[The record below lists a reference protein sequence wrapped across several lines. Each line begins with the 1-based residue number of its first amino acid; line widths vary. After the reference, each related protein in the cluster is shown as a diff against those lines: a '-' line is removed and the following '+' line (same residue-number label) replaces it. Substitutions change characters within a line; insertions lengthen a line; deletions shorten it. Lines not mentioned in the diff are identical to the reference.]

1 MREAAVTAAVAH
13 VEAATQIDQP
23 PQPAAQDHIYDEMK
37 RELENARFL
46 IQVYVCVCVY
56 LCAYVSVYAYVLMCA
71 NRDWWLASSI
81 LALPPQSLKRTRQQ
95 NTLRCFS

>member
-46 IQVYVCVCVY
+46 IQVCVCVCV
-56 LCAYVSVYAYVLMCA
+56 CIYVPMYPCMHMYSCVRIVTG
-71 NRDWWLASSI
+71 DWHPAHS
-81 LALPPQSLKRTRQQ
+81 
-95 NTLRCFS
+95 RCRHKV